1 MRILFT
7 GFDGFIGKSV
17 TQKIINEKKEVE
29 SMFFIEKDYMNYEF
43 WETSL
48 DRSVIDCDV
57 VVHMGAIT
65 DTMFKDC
72 NEMLKYNFE
81 FSKVLFDLAASYQKK
96 VIYSSSAANTGIEG
110 LPSNIYGWSKYITEK
125 YGMVKVEDFI
135 ALRYFNVYG
144 PGEEHKGK
152 MASVAYQAHSLK
164 KFMLFPDN
172 PKRDFVYINDV
183 VDATIYPIFN
193 SVPKGIYEVGSGEAR
208 TFEDVLDL
216 MEVSYEYKDKKEI
229 PEGYQFFTEAKKNS
243 FMEGWKPKYNLEKGI
258 EDYKKYMAKVLKRNA
273 EKFSLVTD
281 LDDAAQMAELALR
294 PLFIGANGQSI
305 SYPIKTKSGEKLDF
319 TYELAVEI
327 MAKIILKTL

>member
-81 FSKVLFDLAASYQKK
+81 FSKVLFDLAAAYQKK

-125 YGMVKVEDFI
+125 YGMVKVKDFI

-229 PEGYQFFTEAKKNS
+229 PEGYQFFTEAKKTS

-258 EDYKKYMAKVLKRNA
+258 EDYKKYLNEGV
-273 EKFSLVTD
+273 
-281 LDDAAQMAELALR
+281 
-294 PLFIGANGQSI
+294 
-305 SYPIKTKSGEKLDF
+305 
-319 TYELAVEI
+319 
-327 MAKIILKTL
+327 